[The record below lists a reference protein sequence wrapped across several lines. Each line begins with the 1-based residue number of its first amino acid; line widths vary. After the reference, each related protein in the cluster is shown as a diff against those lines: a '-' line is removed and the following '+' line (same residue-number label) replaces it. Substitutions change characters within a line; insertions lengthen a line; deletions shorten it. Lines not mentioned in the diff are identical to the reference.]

1 MKKNKISI
9 SISIGNRDGRSA
21 AGIADRRNGLESAEP
36 RRIWGGKRDFSP
48 FVGVGELGEGGDQS
62 VSGWN
67 AGFWFDDEIW
77 FSAYIMQPKKRECLE
92 REREKEERENRR
104 LQQRQWRPE

>member
-1 MKKNKISI
+1 M
-9 SISIGNRDGRSA
+9 
-21 AGIADRRNGLESAEP
+21 
-36 RRIWGGKRDFSP
+36 
-48 FVGVGELGEGGDQS
+48 GVGELGEGGDQS

-92 REREKEERENRR
+92 REREKEERERAV
-104 LQQRQWRPE
+104 